1 MTNNTTLL
9 PLKNALLK
17 VNLNRGQIKLI
28 AWPNYNFFFE
38 QYTIWIWIPFSGS
51 CYVTQCLE

>member
-9 PLKNALLK
+9 PPKNALLK

-28 AWPNYNFFFE
+28 AWPNYNFFFRTVH
-38 QYTIWIWIPFSGS
+38 YLDLDSI
-51 CYVTQCLE
+51 